1 MVKFLL
7 PQRETKC
14 NTKKHKEISIL
25 KLVHKAFKLVNMM
38 NKTIGIAFG
47 LMILTGCSVK
57 SGNNKNRFIEGQ
69 NITADSGMVVSAH
82 PQSSRIGASILQKGG
97 NAVDAAVA
105 TEFALAV
112 CYPEAGNIGGGGFM
126 LIRTSDGKTD
136 VIDYREK
143 APKDAKRDMYLD
155 KSGNVSEGLSTDT
168 HLAIGV
174 PGTVDGMLY
183 AHSKYGKLPFKEV
196 IQPAIDLAEHGFP
209 VTGRQASE
217 LNSNRKT
224 FIDRNSFRPAFVKD
238 SLWKEGDILIQAA
251 LAETLKRI
259 RDYGRDGFYSGK
271 TARLLIKEMK
281 RGNGIISE
289 QDLKEYRSVSR
300 VPLIAE
306 YKGYKIITVPPP
318 SSGGIILIQLLKMI
332 DQYPLRE
339 WGFHSYR
346 TIHLMVEAERRA
358 FADRSEYPGDPDFV
372 KIPVDQ
378 LVSTKYLFN
387 RMSTFDEK
395 RTSSSMEIKPGS
407 PEGYSSEETTHYS
420 VVDAEGNAVAAT
432 TTLNNIFGNSIVAD
446 SAGFL
451 LNDQMDDFSVKPGF
465 PNMYGLVGGE
475 ANSVQPGKRMLS
487 SMTPSIVEKDGKL
500 LLVLGSPG
508 GSTIP
513 TTVFQVIV
521 NVLDFGMN
529 IQRAVDE
536 GRFHHQWL
544 PDWISYEKNALD
556 SLSCIKLEDMGHIL
570 KERTSIGSVNAIM
583 ILPGGKKTGSADKR
597 GNNSSCGY

>member
-1 MVKFLL
+1 
-7 PQRETKC
+7 
-14 NTKKHKEISIL
+14 
-25 KLVHKAFKLVNMM
+25 M
-38 NKTIGIAFG
+38 NKLLTILSS

-57 SGNNKNRFIEGQ
+57 SGKEQNRFIEGR
-69 NITADSGMVVSAH
+69 NIIVDSGMVVSAH
-82 PQSSRIGASILQKGG
+82 PQSSRIGTSILRKGG
-97 NAVDAAVA
+97 NAIDAAVA

-143 APKDAKRDMYLD
+143 APSHASRDMYLD

-168 HLAIGV
+168 HLASGV
-174 PGTVDGMLY
+174 PGTVDGMLN

-196 IQPAIDLAEHGFP
+196 IQPAIDLAEKGFP
-209 VTGRQASE
+209 VTRRQAEE

-224 FIDRNSFRPAFVKD
+224 FIDRNAFRPAFVKD
-238 SLWKEGDILIQAA
+238 SLWKEGDILIQST

-259 RDYGRDGFYSGK
+259 RDFGRDGFYCGR
-271 TARLLIKEMK
+271 TAHLLVREMK
-281 RGNGIISE
+281 RANGIVSE
-289 QDLKEYRSVSR
+289 QDMNEYRSVSR
-300 VPLIAE
+300 VPLTTA

-332 DQYPLRE
+332 EPYPVRE
-339 WGFHSYR
+339 WGFNSSR

-372 KIPVDQ
+372 KIPVDK
-378 LVSTKYLFN
+378 LVSKEYLLN
-387 RMSTFDEK
+387 RMCDFNEK
-395 RTSSSMEIKPGS
+395 RASLSQEIKPGS
-407 PEGYSSEETTHYS
+407 PEGYTSEETTHYS
-420 VVDAEGNAVAAT
+420 VVDAAGNAVAAT
-432 TTLNNIFGNSIVAD
+432 TTLNNTFGNSIVVD
-446 SAGFL
+446 SAGFI
-451 LNDQMDDFSVKPGF
+451 LNNQMDDFSVKPGF

-487 SMTPSIVEKDGKL
+487 SMTPSIIEREGKL
-500 LLVLGSPG
+500 FLVLGSPG

-521 NVLDFGMN
+521 NVFDFGMS
-529 IQRAVDE
+529 IGQAVDA

-544 PDWISYEKNALD
+544 PDWISFEKNAID
-556 SLSCIKLEDMGHIL
+556 SISYKKLTDMGHIL
-570 KERTSIGSVNAIM
+570 KDRASIGSINAIM
-583 ILPGGKKTGSADKR
+583 ILPGGKKAGGADKR